1 MGYRRSLKNKSNGG
15 LNHVFPGYWSVKP
28 LIGVTPDFNP
38 GTRGQDVG
46 GREPTYFLR
55 ARYVQAIEDLGGIP
69 VILPLT
75 ADGDIQDRLV
85 GQLDGLLL
93 TGSGPDLPP
102 ALYGERK
109 RFSFETMSR
118 QRYEFELAMGRR
130 AAAGGLPLLG
140 ICGGMQA
147 MNVAL
152 GGTLLQDIPGQV
164 TDAVTHKHARGKNRL
179 VHTVRVASGTL
190 LRRIVRGEKVQVNS
204 SHHQAVKDLP
214 PSLIASATS
223 TDGVIEA
230 LEAVDGQHP
239 FLVGVQ
245 WHPEFLY
252 DRGTIHRRLFQAFIK
267 AAKTHA

>member
-1 MGYRRSLKNKSNGG
+1 M
-15 LNHVFPGYWSVKP
+15 KP

-46 GREPTYFLR
+46 GREPTYFLP

-69 VILPLT
+69 VILSLT
-75 ADGDIQDRLV
+75 VDGYIQDRLV
-85 GQLDGLLL
+85 AQLNGLLL

-130 AAAGGLPLLG
+130 AAAAGLPLLG

-152 GGTLLQDIPGQV
+152 GGTLMQDIPGQV
-164 TDAVTHKHARGKNRL
+164 ADALTHKHTRGKSRL
-179 VHTVRVASGTL
+179 VHTVRVESGTL
-190 LRRIVRGEKVQVNS
+190 LRRIVRAATVRVNS

-214 PSLIASATS
+214 PSLIGSATS
-223 TDGVIEA
+223 SDGVIEA
-230 LEAVDGQHP
+230 LEAVDGNHP

-245 WHPEFLY
+245 WHPECLY
-252 DRGTIHRRLFQAFIK
+252 DRGPVHRRLFEAFIK
-267 AAKTHA
+267 AAKIHG